1 MNAAA
6 RRFAKQVLAHGL
18 LRTGWWDVALRAWA
32 RRDATVILTY
42 HRVLEKWE
50 PSLDYS
56 QPGMV
61 VTLSTFERHLSFL
74 ERYFEVVPLGSLVDD
89 RSAGRSPGRP
99 RCVITF
105 DDGWRDNYDVAFPV
119 LRKHGLP
126 ATIFLTTDLIGT
138 GRAFWHTEL
147 ISLLMHGE
155 LSTFLQSESTLRA
168 YPRAVRERLRG
179 CASAGRISGAADVDA
194 LIETIKST
202 CDEDVIQRLIESL
215 MRAAGVHR
223 PLIPE
228 RRFFLE
234 WDHVREMAAHGVEI
248 GSHGCS
254 HRIMTRLS
262 FAEASRELVQSKA
275 DIESRIGRE
284 VAHFAFPNEDASKT
298 LVGLAARAGYRTACV
313 GAAEERAGGQKLRVL
328 RRVGI
333 HEGACLGRTA
343 YDDALLGLCL
353 LRAPKSRS
361 A

>member
-1 MNAAA
+1 MKAAA
-6 RRFAKQVLAHGL
+6 RGFAKRVLAHGL
-18 LRTGWWDVALRAWA
+18 LRTGWWDAALRTWA
-32 RRDATVILTY
+32 RSDATVVLTY

-50 PSLDYS
+50 PALDYS

-61 VTLSTFERHLSFL
+61 VTLSTFERQLAFL

-89 RSAGRSPGRP
+89 RSAGRSSRRP

-126 ATIFLTTDLIGT
+126 ATIFVTTDLIGT

-147 ISLLMHGE
+147 ISLLMQGE
-155 LSTFLQSESTLRA
+155 LATFLQSESTLRA

-179 CASAGRISGAADVDA
+179 CAGEGRISGAADVDA
-194 LIETIKST
+194 LIETIKAT

-215 MRAAGVHR
+215 MRAAGVSR
-223 PLIPE
+223 PLFPE

-262 FAEASRELVQSKA
+262 FAEANRELVQSKA

-333 HEGACLGRTA
+333 HEGACLGGTG